1 MTSLPPSA
9 DRATLARRRRSRL
22 RAPPKSTRSR
32 LGRVTARRSRASSR
46 QRPRNRA
53 SFPVSSRPGGRSGVD
68 RLCTNQRQFSGPY
81 CLYPDCPR
89 ARPLRPPILKAT
101 APRSCSRRDETTHII
116 GVGQVRYA
124 GGGFAAPI
132 SFAKRVALPRSGK
145 YRRAKRAVLKASF
158 ILGGPRVRNLFP
170 PAASLLRT
178 DFLEG
183 RRVQRG
189 ACARCAVEVPS
200 EQ

>member
-68 RLCTNQRQFSGPY
+68 RLCTNQRQLSGPS

-89 ARPLRPPILKAT
+89 ARPLRPPMLKAT

-124 GGGFAAPI
+124 GGGFAPPI

-145 YRRAKRAVLKASF
+145 CRRGEKGCLESVVYP
-158 ILGGPRVRNLFP
+158 GGPRVRILFP
-170 PAASLLRT
+170 PPASLPDEIISRL
-178 DFLEG
+178 
-183 RRVQRG
+183 
-189 ACARCAVEVPS
+189 
-200 EQ
+200 